1 MTLIFAPNALVGENL
16 DLDHNLYITISD
28 DGLIREISKTSS
40 LRVKISLPE
49 SSLLIPG
56 FINAHVHVGDA
67 FLKDH
72 GYGLTLD
79 EIVGEKGLKHQ
90 KLQQSTKQE
99 KIKSIKNSLEL
110 SCENGI
116 TTLIDFREEGRK
128 GVNLLN
134 QLMNDTLL
142 RVIILGRPSDN
153 NNLDDLFSISDGI
166 GFPDIFSLNNSI
178 VNQVNSQKKANSSF
192 LVSIHLAESEEVVER
207 SLSRFGKSDIQL
219 ATELLELD
227 FVVHCNYASVEDL
240 KLLRSLGV
248 NIVCCPYS
256 NAFNSLKFP
265 PLKELFELGFIVGL
279 GTDNV
284 QFSNPDPF
292 SLMSFTLI
300 YGRSL
305 GQIFSPK
312 EILKTLTVNPGL
324 IVKRKIGQIK
334 KGFIADLLAIDLSSS
349 NTVFSRDVYTAIT
362 LRAKASDILFH
373 MYKGMIVKWKDQ
385 K

>member
-1 MTLIFAPNALVGENL
+1 VGENL

-40 LRVKISLPE
+40 SRVKISLPE

-56 FINAHVHVGDA
+56 FINAHVHVSDA

-72 GYGLTLD
+72 AYGFTLD

-142 RVIILGRPSDN
+142 RVIILGRPFDN

-166 GFPDIFSLNNSI
+166 GFPDIFSLNSSI

-192 LVSIHLAESEEVVER
+192 LVSIHLAESEEV
-207 SLSRFGKSDIQL
+207 QL